1 MLISFNLPL
10 KYSPSSCER
19 SANFSSNNTLIDAI
33 ETAQA
38 KGLPPK
44 VEPCEPGLNTPKI
57 LRFAATQEIGNTP
70 PPRALPKIYISGSTS
85 SQSQANI
92 LPVRAKPA

>member
-1 MLISFNLPL
+1 MSVLLTFLL
-10 KYSPSSCER
+10 SST
-19 SANFSSNNTLIDAI
+19 SNAAI
-33 ETAQA
+33 ETAHA
-38 KGLPPK
+38 NGFPPN

-57 LRFAATQEIGNTP
+57 SLFATTQEIGNTP

-92 LPVRAKPA
+92 LPVRAKTSLNFISDK